1 MVHQDAQDLN
11 KKYKDSVCEHGASA
25 NCTHTHRNSAA
36 NIKPFEKIIEDFADK
51 LTLKYISIE
60 EFYQRNKSGSGNF
73 LSGGDLLT
81 SIQR

>member
-11 KKYKDSVCEHGASA
+11 KKYKDSVCGHGESA
-25 NCTHTHRNSAA
+25 KSTRRISAI
-36 NIKPFEKIIEDFADK
+36 NLKPIEKIIEDFADK
-51 LTLKYISIE
+51 LSLKYTSIE
-60 EFYQRNKSGSGNF
+60 EFFQRNKSSSGNF